1 MTGRAVVSGPGW
13 AGAGLQVLSRGG
25 GGGRGAATQ
34 HRAEVA
40 VVKLGLQILLLHP
53 DEAVV
58 SLVTQSRSEQA
69 MTRLGLGAKV

>member
-1 MTGRAVVSGPGW
+1 MTGRAVVSAPGW
-13 AGAGLQVLSRGG
+13 AGVGVQVLGRGG
-25 GGGRGAATQ
+25 GGGHGAVTQ

-58 SLVTQSRSEQA
+58 SLVTQSHSEQA
-69 MTRLGLGAKV
+69 MTRLGG